1 MLTAQAQGH
10 FLLTMKYKYK
20 ISIDQHAAVVNG
32 FAKDLDLIDLA
43 IFDFIKDFANS
54 PNCAKIQTQAG
65 VFFWISHKLVLE
77 QMPLLKIKTKRGL
90 MKRIDNLINA
100 GILSKHPDSNRYN
113 KTLYSFGEN
122 YDLLVFANEDL
133 QIPTKDDT
141 YEQKFAPMNEN
152 SYTYEQK
159 FGGPMNKSSE
169 DNIYNDNIDNNIK
182 KEKYKKEKKES
193 PENKFSV
200 ILDESENINFE
211 ESKQTKT
218 QTLRG
223 TTEPNRCLFAN
234 SRFARFEDFEKCF
247 DKPEYKEIDIRYYYN
262 AVADWS
268 ASKGRMQKD
277 WIAQT
282 RNFMRKDKNKGEL
295 HLKPQYDTSYIN
307 IADALDFLNENF

>member
-1 MLTAQAQGH
+1 
-10 FLLTMKYKYK
+10 
-20 ISIDQHAAVVNG
+20 
-32 FAKDLDLIDLA
+32 
-43 IFDFIKDFANS
+43 
-54 PNCAKIQTQAG
+54 
-65 VFFWISHKLVLE
+65 
-77 QMPLLKIKTKRGL
+77 

-100 GILSKHPDSNRYN
+100 GILRKHPDSNRYN

-133 QIPTKDDT
+133 QSTTNDDT
-141 YEQKFAPMNEN
+141 YEQKFTPMNEN

-159 FGGPMNKSSE
+159 FIGPMNKSSE

-182 KEKYKKEKKES
+182 KEKYKKEKN

-200 ILDESENINFE
+200 IIDESEHLNFE
-211 ESKQTKT
+211 EKNDIT

-247 DKPEYKEIDIRYYYN
+247 DKPEYKEIDILYYYN
-262 AVADWS
+262 SVADWS

-277 WIAQT
+277 WIAQA
-282 RNFMRKDKNKGEL
+282 RNFMRGDKNKGQL
-295 HLKPQYDTSYIN
+295 HLKPQYDTSHIN
-307 IADALDFLNENF
+307 IADALDFLNEDL

>member
-1 MLTAQAQGH
+1 
-10 FLLTMKYKYK
+10 MKYN
-20 ISIDQHAAVVNG
+20 ISINQFAAVTNG
-32 FAKDLDLIDLA
+32 FAKNLDLIDLA

-54 PNCAKIQTQAG
+54 SKCVKVQTQEG
-65 VFFWISHKLVLE
+65 TYFWISHKLVME

-100 GILSKHPDSNRYN
+100 GILRKHPDSNRYN

-133 QIPTKDDT
+133 QTPTKGDT
-141 YEQKFAPMNEN
+141 YEQKFTPMNEN

-182 KEKYKKEKKES
+182 KEKYKKEKN

-200 ILDESENINFE
+200 IIDESEELNFE
-211 ESKQTKT
+211 ESKQTSIT

-223 TTEPNRCLFAN
+223 TAEPKRCLFAN
-234 SRFARFEDFEKCF
+234 SRFAKFEDFKKCF
-247 DKPEYKEIDIRYYYN
+247 DKPEYEKIDIKYYYN
-262 AVADWS
+262 CVADWS
-268 ASKGRMQKD
+268 ASKGRGQKD

-295 HLKPQYDTSYIN
+295 HLKPQYDTSHIN
-307 IADALDFLNENF
+307 VADALDFLNENF

>member
-1 MLTAQAQGH
+1 
-10 FLLTMKYKYK
+10 MKYN
-20 ISIDQHAAVVNG
+20 ISINQFAAVRNG
-32 FAKDLDLIDLA
+32 FAKNLDLIDLA

-54 PNCAKIQTQAG
+54 SKCVKVQTQEG
-65 VFFWISHKLVLE
+65 TYFWISHKLVME

-100 GILSKHPDSNRYN
+100 GILRKHPDSNRYN

-122 YDLLVFANEDL
+122 YNLLVFANEDL
-133 QIPTKDDT
+133 QTPTKDNT
-141 YEQKFAPMNEN
+141 YEQKFTPMNE
-152 SYTYEQK
+152 
-159 FGGPMNKSSE
+159 SSE

-182 KEKYKKEKKES
+182 KEKYKKEKS

-200 ILDESENINFE
+200 IINESENINFE
-211 ESKQTKT
+211 ESEQNNIT

-223 TTEPNRCLFAN
+223 TAEPKRCLFAN
-234 SRFARFEDFEKCF
+234 SRFAKFEDFEKCF
-247 DKPEYKEIDIRYYYN
+247 DKPEFKEIDILYYYN
-262 AVADWS
+262 SVADWS

-295 HLKPQYDTSYIN
+295 HLKPQYDTSHIN
-307 IADALDFLNENF
+307 IADALDYLNENF

>member
-1 MLTAQAQGH
+1 
-10 FLLTMKYKYK
+10 MKYKYK

-100 GILSKHPDSNRYN
+100 GILRKHPDSNRYN

-122 YDLLVFANEDL
+122 YDLLLFANEDL
-133 QIPTKDDT
+133 HTPTKDNT

-152 SYTYEQK
+152 SCTYEQK

-169 DNIYNDNIDNNIK
+169 DNIYNNNIDNNKK

-200 ILDESENINFE
+200 IIDESEDINFE
-211 ESKQTKT
+211 ESKQTDIT

-223 TTEPNRCLFAN
+223 TTEPKRCLFAN

-247 DKPEYKEIDIRYYYN
+247 DKPEYKEIDIQYYYN
-262 AVADWS
+262 SVADWS

-277 WIAQT
+277 WIAQA
-282 RNFMRKDKNKGEL
+282 RNFMRGDKNKGQL
-295 HLKPQYDTSYIN
+295 HLKPQYDTSHIN

>member
-1 MLTAQAQGH
+1 
-10 FLLTMKYKYK
+10 MKYN
-20 ISIDQHAAVVNG
+20 ISINQFAAVTNG
-32 FAKDLDLIDLA
+32 FAKNLDLIDLA

-54 PNCAKIQTQAG
+54 SKCVKVQTQEG
-65 VFFWISHKLVLE
+65 TYFWISHKLVME
-77 QMPLLKIKTKRGL
+77 EMPLLKIKTKRGL
-90 MKRIDNLINA
+90 IKRIDNLINA
-100 GILSKHPDSNRYN
+100 GILRKHPDSNRYN

-122 YDLLVFANEDL
+122 YNLLVFANEDL
-133 QIPTKDDT
+133 HTPTKDNT
-141 YEQKFAPMNEN
+141 YEQKFTPMNEN

-159 FGGPMNKSSE
+159 FIGPMNKSSE
-169 DNIYNDNIDNNIK
+169 DNIYNDNNNIK
-182 KEKYKKEKKES
+182 KEKYKKEKKGS

-200 ILDESENINFE
+200 ILDESEDINFE
-211 ESKQTKT
+211 ESKQTDIT

-234 SRFARFEDFEKCF
+234 SRFARYEDFVKCF

-262 AVADWS
+262 SVADWS

-295 HLKPQYDTSYIN
+295 HLKPQYDTSHIN

>member
-1 MLTAQAQGH
+1 
-10 FLLTMKYKYK
+10 MKYN
-20 ISIDQHAAVVNG
+20 ISINQFAAVTNG
-32 FAKDLDLIDLA
+32 FAKNLDLIDLA

-54 PNCAKIQTQAG
+54 SKCVKVQTQEG
-65 VFFWISHKLVLE
+65 TYFWISHKLVME
-77 QMPLLKIKTKRGL
+77 EMPLLKIKTKRGL
-90 MKRIDNLINA
+90 IKRIDNLINA
-100 GILSKHPDSNRYN
+100 GILRKHPDSNRHN

-122 YDLLVFANEDL
+122 YNLLVFANEDL
-133 QIPTKDDT
+133 HTPTKDNT
-141 YEQKFAPMNEN
+141 YEQKFTPMNEN

-159 FGGPMNKSSE
+159 FIGPMNKSSE
-169 DNIYNDNIDNNIK
+169 DNIYNDNNNIK
-182 KEKYKKEKKES
+182 KEKYKKEKKGS

-200 ILDESENINFE
+200 ILDESEDINFE
-211 ESKQTKT
+211 ESKQTDIT

-234 SRFARFEDFEKCF
+234 SRFARYEDFVKCF

-262 AVADWS
+262 SVADWS

-295 HLKPQYDTSYIN
+295 HLKPQYDTSHIN

>member
-1 MLTAQAQGH
+1 
-10 FLLTMKYKYK
+10 MKYN
-20 ISIDQHAAVVNG
+20 ISINQFAAVTNG
-32 FAKDLDLIDLA
+32 FAKNLDLIDLA

-54 PNCAKIQTQAG
+54 SKCVKVQTQEG
-65 VFFWISHKLVLE
+65 TYFWISHKLVME

-100 GILSKHPDSNRYN
+100 GILRKHPDSNRYN

-133 QIPTKDDT
+133 QTPTKGDT
-141 YEQKFAPMNEN
+141 YEQKFTPMNEN

-200 ILDESENINFE
+200 IIDESEELNFE
-211 ESKQTKT
+211 ESKQTDIT

-223 TTEPNRCLFAN
+223 TAEPKRCLFAN
-234 SRFARFEDFEKCF
+234 SRFAKFEDFAKCF
-247 DKPEYKEIDIRYYYN
+247 DKPEYEKIDIYYYYT

-268 ASKGRMQKD
+268 ASNGRMQKD

-282 RNFMRKDKNKGEL
+282 RNFMRRDKNKGGL
-295 HLKPQYDTSYIN
+295 HLKPQYDTSHIN
-307 IADALDFLNENF
+307 IADALDFLNEDL

>member
-1 MLTAQAQGH
+1 
-10 FLLTMKYKYK
+10 
-20 ISIDQHAAVVNG
+20 
-32 FAKDLDLIDLA
+32 
-43 IFDFIKDFANS
+43 
-54 PNCAKIQTQAG
+54 
-65 VFFWISHKLVLE
+65 
-77 QMPLLKIKTKRGL
+77 

-100 GILSKHPDSNRYN
+100 GILRKHPDSNRYN

-133 QIPTKDDT
+133 QTTTKDDT
-141 YEQKFAPMNEN
+141 YEQKFTPKNEN

-169 DNIYNDNIDNNIK
+169 DNIYNDNIDNNMK
-182 KEKYKKEKKES
+182 KEKYKKEKS

-200 ILDESENINFE
+200 IINESENINFE
-211 ESKQTKT
+211 ESKQNDIT

-223 TTEPNRCLFAN
+223 TTEPKRCLFAN

-247 DKPEYKEIDIRYYYN
+247 DKPEYKEIDIQYYYN
-262 AVADWS
+262 SVADWS

-295 HLKPQYDTSYIN
+295 HLKPQYDISHIN
-307 IADALDFLNENF
+307 IADALDYLNEDF